1 MIATFFNKTKPFIT
15 IILFLLLAVGCFFIV
30 FIENSAPSYN
40 LFWKGFA
47 FYISNAFNLYML
59 LFTIKSHKLTLNN
72 SYAALFYLFILLLFA
87 ENLVPLNQMISIS
100 LLSVVFYKTYTLY
113 RPIKSQ
119 KNIFDAGFW
128 LGVAFLFHFWVII
141 FMALIYMSIFR
152 SKKNSL
158 KNLLTPVIAFIIPPF
173 LLFTYHFYFDNLLA
187 FYKIFPSELSF
198 SIQSYFEFPIL
209 ISSVFILSL
218 LLLSLFVIY
227 PKALSIGKK
236 FSNFW
241 EILLFHFL
249 LGVLVIGFSS
259 EKNNESI
266 VFLIFPTAIIIAIL
280 LQNIGKK
287 MIREVIVYL
296 SVFLIL
302 FRFLI

>member
-15 IILFLLLAVGCFFIV
+15 ISLFLLLAVGCFFIT
-30 FIENSAPSYN
+30 FFQNPITYS
-40 LFWKGFA
+40 LFWEGFV
-47 FYISNAFNLYML
+47 FYILIAFVLYML
-59 LFTIKSHKLTLNN
+59 IFTIKRHKLTLNN
-72 SYAALFYLFILLLFA
+72 SYAALFYLFILLLFT
-87 ENLVPLNQMISIS
+87 ENIVPLNQMISLS

-113 RPIKSQ
+113 RPINSQ

-128 LGVAFLFHFWVII
+128 LGVAFLFHFWVIVFI
-141 FMALIYMSIFR
+141 ALIYMSIFR
-152 SKKNSL
+152 NKKNSL
-158 KNLLTPVIAFIIPPF
+158 KNLLTPIIAFVIPPF
-173 LLFTYHFYFDNLLA
+173 LLFTYHFYFDSLLA

-198 SIQSYFEFPIL
+198 STQSYFEFPIL
-209 ISSVFILSL
+209 ISSIFILSL

-280 LQNIGKK
+280 LQNIRKK

-296 SVFLIL
+296 SIFLIL